1 MSWNEPP
8 PAGLYVVL
16 ALVMAWCAILTNELR
31 EVRTGKR
38 FRDQMEQARHLQR
51 FAGIILNIARLG
63 LIQLVIFLVAAAG
76 VAIYRLETEGGLRN
90 AWEIGHLTLHLIVVL
105 SLYRL
110 LKEWL
115 DKGQLNPRS
124 RYL

>member
-1 MSWNEPP
+1 
-8 PAGLYVVL
+8 
-16 ALVMAWCAILTNELR
+16 MAWCAILTNELR

-38 FRDQMEQARHLQR
+38 SRDQMEQARHLQR